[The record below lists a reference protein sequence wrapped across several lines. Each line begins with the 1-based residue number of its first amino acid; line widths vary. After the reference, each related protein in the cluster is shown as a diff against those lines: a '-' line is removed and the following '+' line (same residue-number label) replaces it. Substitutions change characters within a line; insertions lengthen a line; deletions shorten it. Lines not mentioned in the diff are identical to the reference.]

1 MNRPPEVLT
10 NAAVTLRRWR
20 AADAE
25 LSYRIVRESLDH
37 LSPWMAWATPD
48 YSLDSARDYVER
60 CEANWAGGEAFQY
73 LILVQGE
80 PAGSAGLM
88 ARIGTGGLEIGYWVH
103 ASWTG
108 RGVATSAAAALTD
121 AALTLPGVDR
131 VEIHH
136 DVLNAASGRVPVKL
150 GYSFVE
156 EVPTDPEM
164 VAPGDAGTSR
174 VWRITR

>member
-1 MNRPPEVLT
+1 MSHPPEVIT

-20 AADAE
+20 PADAE
-25 LSYRIVRESLDH
+25 LSYRITRESLDH
-37 LSPWMAWATPD
+37 LNPWMAWATPD
-48 YSLDSARDYVER
+48 YSPDSARDFVER
-60 CEANWAGGEAFQY
+60 CEANWADGAAFQY

-88 ARIGTGGLEIGYWVH
+88 ARIGAGGLEIGYWVH
-103 ASWTG
+103 PAWTG

-121 AALTLPGVDR
+121 AALALPGVDR

-136 DVLNAASGRVPVKL
+136 DVLNAASGRVPAKL
-150 GYSFVE
+150 GYAFIE
-156 EVPTDPEM
+156 EVPTDPDM
-164 VAPGDAGTSR
+164 IAPGDAGTSR